1 MMKGYAIK
9 VTLAKMEGGELGN
22 GVSYSCFWEAMS
34 LSYTNFFPL
43 KRNFIRMRLRDILLI
58 I

>member
-9 VTLAKMEGGELGN
+9 VTLAKMEGGELGS

-34 LSYTNFFPL
+34 LSYTIFFPL
-43 KRNFIRMRLRDILLI
+43 KRNFIRMQS
-58 I
+58 

>member
-9 VTLAKMEGGELGN
+9 VTLAKMKGGELGN
-22 GVSYSCFWEAMS
+22 GVSYSCFWEVMS

-43 KRNFIRMRLRDILLI
+43 KRNFIRM
-58 I
+58 